1 MDHSTIVDSWKKTN
15 AHSSNISSCFAS
27 QFKNLTFEN
36 LKFFLGYNDCS
47 RGASNANWN
56 QKRRKRYACWIHIMQ
71 AWMAQAAG
79 WTSSKYYCTYLTLQD
94 HVRSRSVSIQT
105 EVVLVEFKILMSAE
119 NCWCWPF
126 ISFKGCQTRLPRIIS
141 LTIKLIIIDVSFLG
155 WFVRDL
161 TVINHIKLLGTLNDM
176 YLDLVT

>member
-1 MDHSTIVDSWKKTN
+1 MFEKLTRSCKAFFSLFALSLSLKNEIRFLLCISFPSSSCGLACVSCEGLTIASCVKKTN

-119 NCWCWPF
+119 NC
-126 ISFKGCQTRLPRIIS
+126 
-141 LTIKLIIIDVSFLG
+141 
-155 WFVRDL
+155 
-161 TVINHIKLLGTLNDM
+161 
-176 YLDLVT
+176 

>member
-1 MDHSTIVDSWKKTN
+1 MFEKLTRSCKAFFSLFALSLSLKNEIRFLLCISFP
-15 AHSSNISSCFAS
+15 SSSCGLACVSCEGLTIAS
-27 QFKNLTFEN
+27 CVKTLTLTPPISLAALLVN
-36 LKFFLGYNDCS
+36 SRILPSKMLSFFLGYNDCS

-119 NCWCWPF
+119 NC
-126 ISFKGCQTRLPRIIS
+126 
-141 LTIKLIIIDVSFLG
+141 
-155 WFVRDL
+155 
-161 TVINHIKLLGTLNDM
+161 
-176 YLDLVT
+176 